1 MFKFQTLKVL
11 GQIIRS
17 AGRSESV
24 LFTLFCYHGLSV
36 CWVTEIMLMYY
47 RGGGGGFRKLLFFRF
62 FFFFFFFFFFCIFVV
77 VIVVVV
83 VVVFAKEVQINMNF
97 VFCPEFCQTQENIK
111 RKKMVFIILVVACL
125 LLCIRY
131 MTSNW
136 RWSDLTLFRRCV
148 TTWLVLRYDLMVY
161 RNITLLLFFSLLSV
175 PHLTISQLL
184 VAMLT
189 MFIAI

>member
-1 MFKFQTLKVL
+1 MRRQVRVAAVYIILLSWTFRVL
-11 GQIIRS
+11 RDRDY
-17 AGRSESV
+17 ANV
-24 LFTLFCYHGLSV
+24 LQGV
-36 CWVTEIMLMYY
+36 
-47 RGGGGGFRKLLFFRF
+47 FRKLLFCFC
-62 FFFFFFFFFFCIFVV
+62 FCIFVV
-77 VIVVVV
+77 VVIVIVVVVV

-136 RWSDLTLFRRCV
+136 RWSDLTLFQRCV